1 MRLESLTLKN
11 FRNYGALEIQ
21 FSPRINVLIG
31 KNGQGKTNLLEA
43 VLLLSQTKSNRTG
56 TDRELIQSGQ
66 LMMALNAWVKAHQYE
81 STQQI
86 QVQMT
91 LGDNARLKTVF
102 KKNASPLRSRSQLL
116 GTLPSVSFFLSDL
129 LLLRGTPD
137 DRRKWLDAAIIQ
149 YDRRHLEKV
158 AAFQKIRQQ
167 KNQLLKNPPH
177 LVNPEHLMVW
187 NEKFA
192 EAGAR
197 LMAARVQYLSM
208 IHDWVT
214 VKYQE
219 LSNHQET
226 LAFEYQHALTLK
238 GSFDEGLQESVIKE
252 ALQLKLTEVMSNEI
266 RRGTSLVGPHRD
278 DISFFINGLN
288 AASYGSQGQQRTVVL
303 ALKLV
308 ELSVLTNK
316 LSEPPVLLMD
326 DVMAE
331 LDPDRQRALIE
342 HVHPE
347 SQVFLT
353 TTHLDEAVK
362 QLLHDW
368 LMTSQLTDKLPAEKT
383 CRVFSV
389 KQGTV
394 KEEVL
399 IETELTAVDLPVFNK
414 EQTITASLVSSVA
427 EESV

>member
-1 MRLESLTLKN
+1 MRLESLALTN
-11 FRNYGALEIQ
+11 FRNYASLDIE

-31 KNGQGKTNLLEA
+31 KNGQGKTNLLES
-43 VLLLSQTKSNRTG
+43 VLLISQTKSSRTG
-56 TDRELIQSGQ
+56 SDRELIQAGES
-66 LMMALNAWVKAHQYE
+66 MMTLNAWVKAHQYD
-81 STQQI
+81 SSQQI

-91 LGDNARLKTVF
+91 LGDSNRLKTVF
-102 KKNASPLRSRSQLL
+102 KKNASPLKSRSQLL

-149 YDRRHLEKV
+149 YDRRHLERV
-158 AAFQKIRQQ
+158 SAFQKIRQQ
-167 KNQLLKNPPH
+167 KNQLLKNHPQQI
-177 LVNPEHLMVW
+177 NTEHLKVW

-192 EAGAR
+192 EAAAA
-197 LMAARVQYLSM
+197 LMAARCQYLSM
-208 IHDWVT
+208 INDLVV

-226 LAFEYQHALTLK
+226 LSFHYQHGLVIENNDDLYNQAILKEVLLT
-238 GSFDEGLQESVIKE
+238 
-252 ALQLKLTEVMSNEI
+252 QLNATMADEI
-266 RRGTSLVGPHRD
+266 RRGTSLTGPHRD
-278 DISFFINGLN
+278 DIAFFINDLN

-308 ELSVLTNK
+308 ELAVLTGK
-316 LSEPPVLLMD
+316 LNEPPVLLMD

-331 LDPDRQRALIE
+331 LDPDRQRLLIE

-353 TTHLDEAVK
+353 TTHLDESVK
-362 QLLHDW
+362 QLLSDW
-368 LMTSQLTDKLPAEKT
+368 LTSSQLTEKLPAENI

-389 KQGTV
+389 TQGQV
-394 KEEVL
+394 KEEKL
-399 IETELTAVDLPVFNK
+399 LETELTAIELPSFAK
-414 EQTITASLVSSVA
+414 PTD
-427 EESV
+427 